1 MGTLK
6 SFAALLLSVAAL
18 LTSVLALNAAQK
30 KAEMQKAAAQ
40 TVTKAVVA
48 AQEETALASAL
59 DSDTCEAKLLGTQVL
74 NTEVGTLD
82 ATVSTAGPL
91 GAIEAKLKPE
101 KEESEEKKP
110 DGTAQESAQ
119 ENPAN
124 RSADDY
130 NYPDFCGRLY
140 IPAAGIDVAL
150 YNNTSQDT
158 CNRTDSAAI
167 FPHRPEDG
175 GSNIVADNELE
186 SLTSVAVGSTA
197 YVSFR
202 VAVNRGQNKDA
213 SFIPVRAPKKFISD
227 TLRAKLTKGAS
238 VLVFGRFESGHYE
251 KDGQKKFYDY
261 LSAATIQHDV
271 NGGFSE
277 GLLMGNLTA
286 DVVTHNT
293 QNGGTMVTFTV
304 ASNRSYQKN
313 GNWESATSYVSCAA
327 SGKTAEFIAAHFH
340 KGDPIM
346 LVGVL
351 TSNQYQNKDGQN
363 RTSYTVWVEKA
374 SFASRKN
381 ASQNDDVPAVTAAP
395 TQAAPAAAPVAPA
408 QAAPA
413 ALAVAQPSY
422 GNYTGDDFA
431 DIDEDNLPF

>member
-1 MGTLK
+1 MG
-6 SFAALLLSVAAL
+6 
-18 LTSVLALNAAQK
+18 Q
-30 KAEMQKAAAQ
+30 
-40 TVTKAVVA
+40 
-48 AQEETALASAL
+48 
-59 DSDTCEAKLLGTQVL
+59 GH
-74 NTEVGTLD
+74 G
-82 ATVSTAGPL
+82 
-91 GAIEAKLKPE
+91 
-101 KEESEEKKP
+101 
-110 DGTAQESAQ
+110 
-119 ENPAN
+119 
-124 RSADDY
+124 
-130 NYPDFCGRLY
+130 
-140 IPAAGIDVAL
+140 
-150 YNNTSQDT
+150 
-158 CNRTDSAAI
+158 
-167 FPHRPEDG
+167 
-175 GSNIVADNELE
+175 
-186 SLTSVAVGSTA
+186 

-238 VLVFGRFESGHYE
+238 VLVSGRFESGHYE

-286 DVVTHNT
+286 DVVTRNT
-293 QNGGTMVTFTV
+293 QNGGTIVTFTV

-313 GNWESATSYVSCAA
+313 GNWENATSYVSCAA

-413 ALAVAQPSY
+413 APAVAQPSY

-431 DIDEDNLPF
+431 DIDEDDLPF